1 MRIKVIGVGKI
12 KEKYLK
18 EGIGEYL
25 KRLGAYS
32 KIEIVEVDDEKNN
45 ENASLAEAEI
55 VRAKEKERILKY
67 LKPDTY
73 LIALDVKGKSLSS
86 EDLSQHLDNLALQGK
101 SDISIL
107 IGGSL
112 GLHQSLL
119 EAAQLRLSF
128 SKMTFPHQLMRLI
141 LLEQIYRAFKISR
154 GEPYHK

>member
-45 ENASLAEAEI
+45 ENASLAEEEI

-67 LKPDTY
+67 LKTDTY
-73 LIALDVKGKSLSS
+73 LIALDIRGKSLSS

-101 SDISIL
+101 SDISVL

-141 LLEQIYRAFKISR
+141 LLEQLYRAFKISR
-154 GEPYHK
+154 GEKYHK

>member
-18 EGIGEYL
+18 EGIAEYL

-32 KIEIVEVDDEKNN
+32 KVELVEVDDEKNN
-45 ENASLAEAEI
+45 ENASSAEEEI
-55 VRAKEKERILKY
+55 VRTKEKERITKY

-73 LIALDVKGKSLSS
+73 LVALDVKGKALSS
-86 EDLSQHLDNLALQGK
+86 EELSQHLDSLALQGK

-119 EAAQLRLSF
+119 ETAQLRLSF

-141 LLEQIYRAFKISR
+141 LLEQLYRAFKISR